1 MSEVKEEEMKR
12 RREKRRRLSLAGET
26 S

>member
-1 MSEVKEEEMKR
+1 MSEVKEEEMKG